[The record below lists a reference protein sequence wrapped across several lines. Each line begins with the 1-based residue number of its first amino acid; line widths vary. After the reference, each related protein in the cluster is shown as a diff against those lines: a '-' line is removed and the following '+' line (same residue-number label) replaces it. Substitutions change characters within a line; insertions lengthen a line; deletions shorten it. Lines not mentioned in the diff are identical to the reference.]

1 MVFNSIP
8 FLIFFP
14 IVLLAYYLLPHRFRW
29 VLLLVASYVFYG
41 YWKIEYLG
49 LIVFSTV
56 VDYFVARFL
65 HESEH
70 QLKRRIALMTSLSVN
85 LGLLFFF
92 KYSNF
97 FIEDVLQPI
106 GVAPEN
112 LVTFWTSNWDFLL
125 PVGISFYTFQT
136 MSYSIDVYYK
146 KIIPEKNIFKLALFV
161 SFFPQLVAGPIE
173 RFSRLH
179 HQLFQS
185 VTFSTDQIIAGAR
198 LMLYGLFIKMCVAD
212 NVAPIVDQIFN
223 DFGDA
228 STAQLWIGMI
238 LFGVQ
243 IFADFNGYSLI
254 AIGAARC
261 LGIRLI
267 DNFDSPYSAISIQ
280 SFWNKWHISLSSWF
294 RDYVFIPMGG
304 SRVSTIR
311 LASNILVVFIVSG
324 IWHGANWTFVAWGAI
339 HGFAYLFERYSGITH
354 WSNPFFVPI
363 RWASTMLI
371 VFVAWVFFRIDNVE
385 HGFTFVQGL
394 FSSNPG
400 ELSVSWNPIIISFV
414 GLFLLSDL
422 LFKSG
427 NIQDWLASKSMTTR
441 WALYSFMIY
450 GILAH
455 AGTVNH
461 PFIYFQF

>member
-1 MVFNSIP
+1 MVFNSLP

-14 IVLLAYYLLPHRFRW
+14 IVLLMYYILPHRLRW
-29 VLLLVASYVFYG
+29 ILLLIASYVFYG
-41 YWKIEYLG
+41 FWKLEYLA
-49 LIVFSTV
+49 LIVFSTII
-56 VDYFVARFL
+56 DYFVARFL
-65 HESEH
+65 HTSENRFN
-70 QLKRRIALMTSLSVN
+70 RRIALLASLSVN

-97 FIEDVLQPI
+97 FIEDVLHPTGMI
-106 GVAPEN
+106 SEN
-112 LVTFWTSNWDFLL
+112 AVNVWTSNWDFLL

-146 KIIPEKNIFKLALFV
+146 KVIPETNIFKLALFV

-185 VTFSTDQIIAGAR
+185 VTLSSDQLLAGGR
-198 LMLYGLFIKMCVAD
+198 LMLYGLFIKMCVAN

-228 STAQLWIGMI
+228 STLQLWIGMV
-238 LFGVQ
+238 LFGIQ

-280 SFWNKWHISLSSWF
+280 SFWSKWHISLSTWF

-304 SRVSTIR
+304 SRVSAVR
-311 LASNILVVFIVSG
+311 LGANILVVFIVSG
-324 IWHGANWTFVAWGAI
+324 IWHGANWTFVVWGAI
-339 HGFAYLFERYSGITH
+339 HGIAYLAERYSGMAH
-354 WSNPFFVPI
+354 SPNPLFQPV
-363 RWASTMLI
+363 RWLTTMLV
-371 VFVAWVFFRIDNVE
+371 VFVAWVFFRIDSVG
-385 HGFTFVQGL
+385 HGFDYVQGL
-394 FSSNPG
+394 FSTNTG
-400 ELSVSWNPIIISFV
+400 ELSLIWHPITISFV
-414 GLFLLSDL
+414 GLFLLSDTI
-422 LFKSG
+422 FRAG
-427 NIQDWLASKSMTTR
+427 NIQDWLAGKSLVTR
-441 WALYSFMIY
+441 WTVYSFMIY